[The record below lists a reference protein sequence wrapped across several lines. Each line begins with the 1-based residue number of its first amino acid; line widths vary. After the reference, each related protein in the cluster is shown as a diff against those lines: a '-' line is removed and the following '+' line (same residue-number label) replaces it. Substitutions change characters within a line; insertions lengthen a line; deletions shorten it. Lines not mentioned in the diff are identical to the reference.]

1 MSSDIHDVD
10 PAAVGEMDCD
20 AVRPVFLLPL
30 IERAWE
36 ITLDQIARVMGM
48 PEPSTDAYTLSGIE
62 TMRWRR

>member
-36 ITLDQIARVMGM
+36 ITLDQIARV